1 MWKPFRC
8 RLFRDHDYA
17 IRRRPGEMFLECRR
31 CGRRSRGWVMN
42 GSDMR
47 RSGSSLRLRIAEP
60 WEAAHAIT
68 LRDSVGAAE
77 RVPSSDTPRLTLALG
92 EFQHEPSQQSAFPVN
107 PFHNIQLKKEV
118 V

>member
-17 IRRRPGEMFLECRR
+17 IRKRPGEMFLECRR
-31 CGRRSRGWVMN
+31 CGRRSHGWVMN
-42 GSDMR
+42 GSHMGHGE
-47 RSGSSLRLRIAEP
+47 SHLRLRIADP
-60 WEAAHAIT
+60 WEAVHAIT

-77 RVPSSDTPRLTLALG
+77 RVPSSDTPRLTLALD
-92 EFQHEPSQQSAFPVN
+92 ENQHKPSRRSAFPVR
-107 PFHNIQLKKEV
+107 PWQNIHLRKEV